1 MGMEPDQPALMD
13 QHQHVLMDLPPSST
27 MTSPPL
33 LVLTT
38 ASPTTAL
45 TTARPR
51 PAPMAATL
59 QEAAPGVGVPRS
71 RESAVTD
78 QPRPLMETSP
88 QPPAMMGASPSA
100 PRKSVRWNGY
110 VLRTI
115 DTIVSSDIY
124 CYHLL
129 FLLIFINDQF
139 FKFQN
144 LFYGPMKN
152 NF

>member
-1 MGMEPDQPALMD
+1 M
-13 QHQHVLMDLPPSST
+13 
-27 MTSPPL
+27 
-33 LVLTT
+33 
-38 ASPTTAL
+38 
-45 TTARPR
+45 
-51 PAPMAATL
+51 
-59 QEAAPGVGVPRS
+59 
-71 RESAVTD
+71 TD

-88 QPPAMMGASPSA
+88 QPPAMMGANPSA

-152 NF
+152 NFDIIYFNCLKLSMTTQNLRIMMSRNTTALHFTRASDNREGWGSTNPEGTV